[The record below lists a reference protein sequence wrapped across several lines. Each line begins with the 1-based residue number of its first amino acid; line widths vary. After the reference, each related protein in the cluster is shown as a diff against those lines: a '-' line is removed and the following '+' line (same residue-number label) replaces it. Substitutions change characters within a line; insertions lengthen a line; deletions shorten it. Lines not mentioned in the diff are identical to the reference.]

1 MIRPAEKT
9 DLQEILTIY
18 NHAILH
24 TTSVYSYEPHT
35 LDMRETW
42 YTQKLEAN
50 HPILVFEEDNHVIGF
65 ATYGSFRAWPA
76 YQYSIEHSIY
86 VDPNQRKKGIAS
98 QLLTEII
105 ALAKQNGY
113 KTMIAGIDASNEQSI
128 GLHKKFGFT
137 YSGTIEKAGYKFD
150 RWLDL
155 AFYQLIFDSKK
166 S

>member
-1 MIRPAEKT
+1 MIRKATKE

-35 LDMRETW
+35 LEMRETW
-42 YTQKLEAN
+42 YNQKIEDKF
-50 HPILVFEEDNHVIGF
+50 PILVFEEDNHVIGF

-86 VDPNQRKKGIAS
+86 VDPNQRKKGIAT
-98 QLLTEII
+98 QLLTEMI
-105 ALAKQNGY
+105 ALAKQDGY
-113 KTMIAGIDASNEQSI
+113 KTMIAGIDATNEQSI

-137 YSGTIEKAGYKFD
+137 HNGTIEKVGYKFD

-155 AFYQLIFDSKK
+155 AFYQLIFE
-166 S
+166 

>member
-1 MIRPAEKT
+1 MIRKATKE

-35 LDMRETW
+35 LEMRETW
-42 YTQKLEAN
+42 YNQKIEDKF
-50 HPILVFEEDNHVIGF
+50 PILVFEEQNQVTGF
-65 ATYGSFRAWPA
+65 ATYGPFRAWPA

-86 VDPNQRKKGIAS
+86 VDPNQRKKGIAT

-113 KTMIAGIDASNEQSI
+113 KTMIAGIDATNEQSI

-137 YSGTIEKAGYKFD
+137 HSGTIDKAGYKFD

-155 AFYQLIFDSKK
+155 SFYQLIFE
-166 S
+166 

>member
-1 MIRPAEKT
+1 MIRKATKE

-35 LDMRETW
+35 LEMRETW
-42 YTQKLEAN
+42 YNQKIEDKF
-50 HPILVFEEDNHVIGF
+50 PILVFEEQNHVIGF

-86 VDPNQRKKGIAS
+86 VDPNQRKKGIAT